1 MEKTH
6 SCRSLMA
13 AVFCA
18 LAFSSSVAADLTDA
32 NAPRTLDEYLRCAA
46 LHNAGL
52 KAAFERWKAAVED
65 IRQAEAL
72 PDPRFTYGYFI
83 EEVETRVGP
92 QRQRLGIS
100 QVFPWFGKI
109 EARTDAA
116 TAAARAARQQYEA
129 KKLKLF
135 FDVEDGF
142 YEYVYLRSAIEI
154 ARENLE
160 LVKHFEEV
168 ARTRYVTAEAQHP
181 DVVRAQI
188 ELATLE
194 DKLEALQEMRLPV
207 VARLNAVLNR
217 PLDSELPW
225 PRRQEIE
232 RLEVDRSQLFARLR
246 RSNPELRAKHF
257 ERESARSR
265 IDLAKKKFYPD
276 FGVGV
281 DWIQTDDASAAGV
294 GDSGKDPVILM
305 FSLNLPIWRK
315 SYKAAE
321 LQARAEARRAASE
334 QKDLENSLIAR
345 VEEVLYDYEDSGRKE
360 ELFGKVLVPKAEELL
375 GVSEAAYAAGTIDFL
390 SLIDAERTLL
400 RFRLQRERAWANRQQ
415 KTAELEMLV
424 GAELPRAVSTPKG
437 D

>member
-1 MEKTH
+1 MTKSAIGRPFIACTFCLWMLC
-6 SCRSLMA
+6 SRIPADA
-13 AVFCA
+13 AG
-18 LAFSSSVAADLTDA
+18 A
-32 NAPRTLDEYLRCAA
+32 NAPSTLDEYLRHAA
-46 LHNAGL
+46 LHNPGL
-52 KAAFERWKAAVED
+52 KAAFEHWKVAVED

-129 KKLKLF
+129 RKLKLF
-135 FDVEDGF
+135 FDVKDAF

-160 LVKHFEEV
+160 WVKHFEEV
-168 ARTRYVTAEAQHP
+168 ARTRYVTAEARHP

-194 DKLEALQEMRLPV
+194 DKLEALQEMRVPV
-207 VARLNAVLNR
+207 VARLNAVLSR

-225 PRRQEIE
+225 PRCQEIGGIDM
-232 RLEVDRSQLFARLR
+232 DRSRLFAMLKRN
-246 RSNPELRAKHF
+246 NPELRAKHF

-265 IDLAKKKFYPD
+265 IDLARKKFYPD
-276 FGVGV
+276 LGVGV
-281 DWIQTDDASAAGV
+281 DWIQTDDASAVGV
-294 GDSGKDPVILM
+294 SDSGKDPVILM

-321 LQARAEARRAASE
+321 IKARAGARTA
-334 QKDLENSLIAR
+334 
-345 VEEVLYDYEDSGRKE
+345 
-360 ELFGKVLVPKAEELL
+360 
-375 GVSEAAYAAGTIDFL
+375 
-390 SLIDAERTLL
+390 AERLL
-400 RFRLQRERAWANRQQ
+400 
-415 KTAELEMLV
+415 
-424 GAELPRAVSTPKG
+424 
-437 D
+437 